1 MPCILFHFIQHLLRP
16 CRTSRICCIML
27 FCGLLAANCHA
38 KESRT
43 TYQLNTD
50 WAFFRGD
57 VPHGE
62 ATDFNDRH
70 WIPVVIPHIMQL
82 EKKHCG
88 GNTIY
93 DGIGWYRRYFKLP
106 ANAKDKRIALS
117 FEGVMTNCEIFVNG
131 QKVTNHHGGYVG
143 FTVDI
148 TPYVLPENNVLAVKV
163 SAEYDPF
170 TPPGKPQQNLDF
182 YYYP

>member
-1 MPCILFHFIQHLLRP
+1 
-16 CRTSRICCIML
+16 ML

-82 EKKHCG
+82 EK
-88 GNTIY
+88 NIV
-93 DGIGWYRRYFKLP
+93 
-106 ANAKDKRIALS
+106 A
-117 FEGVMTNCEIFVNG
+117 EI
-131 QKVTNHHGGYVG
+131 
-143 FTVDI
+143 
-148 TPYVLPENNVLAVKV
+148 
-163 SAEYDPF
+163 PF
-170 TPPGKPQQNLDF
+170 TTA
-182 YYYP
+182 

>member
-27 FCGLLAANCHA
+27 FCGLLAANCYA

-82 EKKHCG
+82 EK
-88 GNTIY
+88 NIV
-93 DGIGWYRRYFKLP
+93 
-106 ANAKDKRIALS
+106 A
-117 FEGVMTNCEIFVNG
+117 EI
-131 QKVTNHHGGYVG
+131 
-143 FTVDI
+143 
-148 TPYVLPENNVLAVKV
+148 
-163 SAEYDPF
+163 PF
-170 TPPGKPQQNLDF
+170 TTA
-182 YYYP
+182 